1 MAKKNW
7 IKSAIKHE
15 GALTS
20 KAEKAG
26 KTVAQYT
33 SDVLKPGSKANAT
46 TKRQANLAKTLKKIN
61 RKPKANP

>member
-1 MAKKNW
+1 MAKRHW
-7 IKSAIKHE
+7 IQEAIKHE
-15 GALTS
+15 GALTE

-33 SDVLKPGSKANAT
+33 SDVLKPGSKADAT

-61 RKPKANP
+61 KHKAKP